1 MNSSVSSDIS
11 DQHGEEILN
20 SGENKLD
27 WRLKACELLEQHIE
41 EIKLNNT
48 NLVLESCVL
57 ASCLRDL
64 LVEVESLK
72 TSSVV
77 NSLDDEKIVEYLL
90 HYQSVISFDELVDS
104 NLLSFTEAK
113 YSTKESNN
121 LSHCTNSK
129 NPSLGM
135 HEIRVVQDNVKQT
148 CENVSSVSNIHAN
161 DNRPSLYKR
170 SSAGHIDEEN
180 IDCDDP
186 ELIRSAFRLFAK
198 HIGPSL
204 KREYRT
210 AFNAPPT
217 QDWLAEQ
224 LLSRWDELSASE
236 KFTWRKRVK
245 ST

>member
-20 SGENKLD
+20 SGGNQLD

-77 NSLDDEKIVEYLL
+77 NSLDDEKIMEYLL
-90 HYQSVISFDELVDS
+90 HYQSVISLDELADGD
-104 NLLSFTEAK
+104 LLSFTEDK
-113 YSTKESNN
+113 YSIKESNN

-129 NPSLGM
+129 NCSLGI
-135 HEIRVVQDNVKQT
+135 HESRVVQENVKQT
-148 CENVSSVSNIHAN
+148 CENVSNLSNIHTN
-161 DNRPSLYKR
+161 DNRPSLHKR
-170 SSAGHIDEEN
+170 SAGHVDEEN

-204 KREYRT
+204 KREHRT

-245 ST
+245 SS